1 MLVEL
6 LDFFEAKTKNPAT
19 NVPTSMTEENL
30 RDPVNLSHEPPSER
44 QHYEEIAEHVV

>member
-6 LDFFEAKTKNPAT
+6 LDFEAKTKNPAI
-19 NVPTSMTEENL
+19 NVPRSMTEENL

-44 QHYEEIAEHVV
+44 QHYEEIEHVV